1 MPKRLDLTRR
11 PAEPQGLLDRILST
25 PHLARV
31 VPQLQPELIHRVIQR
46 CGLEDSSEFVALAT
60 PEQLER
66 VFDLDLWRA
75 ARPGRDEQ
83 FDADRFGVWLEVLAE
98 AGADVAARKLAE
110 MDAGIVTAG
119 FAQHVRVFD
128 RAAVSRYTTTDG
140 LEVAEAVG
148 RTDGLTCE
156 VGGYLAVAR
165 RTDSWE
171 AIVAVL
177 TALARDHHHSL
188 RARDE
193 WMPGALELEA

>member
-1 MPKRLDLTRR
+1 M
-11 PAEPQGLLDRILST
+11 ACSIGILST

-31 VPQLQPELIHRVIQR
+31 VPRLQPELIHRVIQQ

-75 ARPGRDEQ
+75 ARPGRNEE

-119 FAQHVRVFD
+119 FDAPPACLRPRGGIALYND
-128 RAAVSRYTTTDG
+128 
-140 LEVAEAVG
+140 G
-148 RTDGLTCE
+148 RTRG
-156 VGGYLAVAR
+156 R
-165 RTDSWE
+165 
-171 AIVAVL
+171 
-177 TALARDHHHSL
+177 
-188 RARDE
+188 
-193 WMPGALELEA
+193 